1 MPSLSTQGF
10 QRVPKD
16 QSQTDKIGRPMMHLS
31 AIQQATGEAAYIDDL
46 PALEGELYAGLV
58 ISERAHATFTLDCT
72 ALESMKV
79 LVLCVQ
85 AILI

>member
-1 MPSLSTQGF
+1 MPSRSTQGF
-10 QRVPKD
+10 QRVSKNQP
-16 QSQTDKIGRPMMHLS
+16 QADKIGRPMMHLS

-79 LVLCVQ
+79 
-85 AILI
+85 